1 MYIFL
6 LYTFLKSTH
15 EKKCHQDKSFKIT
28 IIKNRKHCEMSKAW
42 KAFPAVRGN
51 VFMSVF
57 FCLRLRPFIRWLP
70 PATPGTEGKYQVYY
84 FLQHFSF
91 TNKRHSIT
99 RTVHLTV
106 HQPSSHITHTLIQH
120 NTKVACRADMGKQA
134 IIRAVCGLA
143 CCCSQVCSIWWWQSS
158 SVCWKI
164 VSSEVVTLSDQELEW
179 VFWFRTIA
187 WVLWLYIT
195 YSPWPIRQAQTQKT
209 LSALGSTDFRVWETK
224 KKNSILFIGFHHGL
238 PLWGRT
244 DTVQVNLWLTVS
256 FMNISPSSEMRSGS
270 YFPHSHG
277 YKWHHIKCW
286 DRFLKISKSKSLW
299 RESPLNTKVLEEDDT
314 PKVTMQKNKQTIYF
328 SMC

>member
-51 VFMSVF
+51 VFMSVS

-120 NTKVACRADMGKQA
+120 NTKVACRADMGKLWFA
-134 IIRAVCGLA
+134 GHYSCGLWP
-143 CCCSQVCSIWWWQSS
+143 SLLLQSG
-158 SVCWKI
+158 VQHM
-164 VSSEVVTLSDQELEW
+164 VVAE
-179 VFWFRTIA
+179 F
-187 WVLWLYIT
+187 
-195 YSPWPIRQAQTQKT
+195 IR
-209 LSALGSTDFRVWETK
+209 L
-224 KKNSILFIGFHHGL
+224 
-238 PLWGRT
+238 
-244 DTVQVNLWLTVS
+244 
-256 FMNISPSSEMRSGS
+256 
-270 YFPHSHG
+270 
-277 YKWHHIKCW
+277 
-286 DRFLKISKSKSLW
+286 LKDS
-299 RESPLNTKVLEEDDT
+299 
-314 PKVTMQKNKQTIYF
+314 
-328 SMC
+328 